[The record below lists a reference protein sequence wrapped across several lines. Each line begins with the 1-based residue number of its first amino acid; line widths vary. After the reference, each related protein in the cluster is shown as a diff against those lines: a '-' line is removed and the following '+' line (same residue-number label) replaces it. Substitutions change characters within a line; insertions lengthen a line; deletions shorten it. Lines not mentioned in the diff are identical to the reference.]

1 MGKIDSYSPY
11 HISRCWHWDIIYS
24 HIMKE
29 LKYKTIECQV
39 IYNYIDKA
47 TDDS

>member
-1 MGKIDSYSPY
+1 MGKIDKRKNDYSRHY
-11 HISRCWHWDIIYS
+11 NFNAT
-24 HIMKE
+24 KFV
-29 LKYKTIECQV
+29 KYKTIECQV